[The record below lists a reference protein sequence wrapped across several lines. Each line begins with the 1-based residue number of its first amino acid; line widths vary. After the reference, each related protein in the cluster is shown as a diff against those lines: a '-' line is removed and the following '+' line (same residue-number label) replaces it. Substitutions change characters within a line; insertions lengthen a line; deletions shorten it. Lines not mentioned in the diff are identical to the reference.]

1 MTRRIPSRGDSGGI
15 GWLRGDGGG
24 REANDEAVQQN
35 TASAPK
41 TSPEG
46 SEEER
51 VRVSCA
57 KRATNARR
65 TGLCPFTV
73 CRSVVA
79 RLPPPSRRRW
89 QPRRQSEW
97 RRGDVLRRQSVWRD
111 CRLPPRRP
119 DRTLPPRHG
128 RYNGCKSCVHVCAV
142 RSDFVR
148 RRVFRWLRCHI
159 IIYPFRATSA
169 RVYASFNSTQLNAN
183 LNLKWDS
190 TGFNVA
196 SRLLGIETPL
206 HWLVLMHSEC
216 PVN

>member
-1 MTRRIPSRGDSGGI
+1 M
-15 GWLRGDGGG
+15 RGDGGG

-46 SEEER
+46 SGEER

-111 CRLPPRRP
+111 CRLPPP
-119 DRTLPPRHG
+119 APTE
-128 RYNGCKSCVHVCAV
+128 RYHRDTAGITGASRV
-142 RSDFVR
+142 RISPICMC
-148 RRVFRWLRCHI
+148 LRCTI
-159 IIYPFRATSA
+159 RYRATQG
-169 RVYASFNSTQLNAN
+169 VPLTQMPHNYIPVSRN
-183 LNLKWDS
+183 LSPSLCFFQFHTVKRQLKS
-190 TGFNVA
+190 
-196 SRLLGIETPL
+196 
-206 HWLVLMHSEC
+206 
-216 PVN
+216 